1 MYHFT
6 SKGVTILLH
15 YDTAAQYILPTLIY
29 MKLKT
34 DHNGHRIIIVMIMSQ
49 IVTFL
54 SFQFDELC
62 FVTLA
67 IPVGVM
73 PRIEQHL
80 KIWD

>member
-1 MYHFT
+1 ME
-6 SKGVTILLH
+6 
-15 YDTAAQYILPTLIY
+15 
-29 MKLKT
+29 LKT
-34 DHNGHRIIIVMIMSQ
+34 DHNGHMIIIVMIMSQ

-54 SFQFDELC
+54 SFQFDELY